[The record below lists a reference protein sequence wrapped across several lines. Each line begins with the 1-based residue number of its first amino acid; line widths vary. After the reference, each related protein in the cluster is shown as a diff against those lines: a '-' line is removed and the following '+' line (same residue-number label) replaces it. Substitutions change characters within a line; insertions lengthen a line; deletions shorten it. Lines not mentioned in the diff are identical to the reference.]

1 MDNTCKLGL
10 YGGRKYIRTS
20 ELVVMYWIRSKWWM
34 DALFSTTILSN
45 SLWHWK
51 AAGWGVVLYRQ
62 NLETHPHRLFLHEC
76 TPLQF
81 HACSLLQSLILYFL
95 FYVVGGQLWSDTFQ
109 TITIMV
115 YIVAVIRT
123 SLVQPNMLGFKKA
136 ISASKSESLH
146 FSSLCWSATFL
157 SSCLVNPRL
166 WIVLHNMYFMA
177 SCFK

>member
-1 MDNTCKLGL
+1 MTDVTDTIIMGNSCKLGL

-76 TPLQF
+76 THLQF

-95 FYVVGGQLWSDTFQ
+95 FYVVGAQLWSDTFQ
-109 TITIMV
+109 TIPIVV
-115 YIVAVIRT
+115 YIFAVIRT
-123 SLVQPNMLGFKKA
+123 SLVQPNKHVRVQKGHFSKQIR
-136 ISASKSESLH
+136 ISA
-146 FSSLCWSATFL
+146 FL
-157 SSCLVNPRL
+157 LTLLECYVFKLLSGEPKAVNCPT
-166 WIVLHNMYFMA
+166 
-177 SCFK
+177 